1 MSRPTW
7 LIKPIPRDIKLGLK
21 VLHVM
26 NHREANF
33 SATGLNCLETE
44 YEDTGL
50 SSRLCP
56 KNERTF
62 YLVEPSWILI
72 SLIELAPMVENMNPL
87 VFGSQPSSRG
97 SLLKELCLKAPIH
110 RVNSMG
116 LGIAEKDRLNY

>member
-1 MSRPTW
+1 MSRAGRPTW
-7 LIKPIPRDIKLGLK
+7 PINPIPRDIKLGLK

-44 YEDTGL
+44 NEDTGL
-50 SSRLCP
+50 S
-56 KNERTF
+56 N
-62 YLVEPSWILI
+62 
-72 SLIELAPMVENMNPL
+72 
-87 VFGSQPSSRG
+87 RG

-116 LGIAEKDRLNY
+116 LGSAEKDRLIKCKIIHRQRSIKLAPNRPSVTDLGPRISV